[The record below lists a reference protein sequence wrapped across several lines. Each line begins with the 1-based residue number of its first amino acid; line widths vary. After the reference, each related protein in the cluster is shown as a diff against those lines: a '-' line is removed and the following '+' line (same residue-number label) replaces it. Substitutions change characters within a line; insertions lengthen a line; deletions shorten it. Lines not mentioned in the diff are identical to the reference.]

1 VSEVA
6 KANSKEFKRLLR
18 KRIWDL
24 MVKKG
29 IATFPLPPHGR
40 IPNFIGAEEAAKR
53 LQGMSIFKQADV
65 IKVNP
70 DSPQKYVRY
79 LVLVEGKR
87 LVMPTPR
94 ISKGFLL
101 LDPKR
106 IPSNRFNEASTIRG
120 AFKYGTYVHP
130 KNLPGID
137 LMVTGSVVVD
147 LWGNRLGKGE
157 GYSELEFGILRTYGK
172 VVDETP
178 IVTTVHDIQIVN
190 IKIPRDPWDFTVD
203 YIITPTRVIKT
214 LERYRPEGILWELL
228 SDEKLREIP
237 LLRRIKEELGV

>member
-1 VSEVA
+1 M
-6 KANSKEFKRLLR
+6 NSSNVK
-18 KRIWDL
+18 D
-24 MVKKG
+24 VKKSIRKIIWRIMEEKN
-29 IATFPLPPHGR
+29 IARFPRPVYGR
-40 IPNFIGAEEAAKR
+40 IPNFLGAEIAASK
-53 LQGMSIFKQADV
+53 LSTTSIWRKASV
-65 IKVNP
+65 VKVNP
-70 DSPQKYVRY
+70 DSPQKHVRY
-79 LVLVEGKR
+79 RALVEGKT
-87 LVMPTPR
+87 LIMPTPR
-94 ISKGFLL
+94 LRKGFLL